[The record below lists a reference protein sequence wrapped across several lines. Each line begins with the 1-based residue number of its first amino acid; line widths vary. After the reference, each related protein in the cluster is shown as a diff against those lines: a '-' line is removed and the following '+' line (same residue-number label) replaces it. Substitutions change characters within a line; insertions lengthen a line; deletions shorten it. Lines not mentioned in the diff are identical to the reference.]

1 MSPVAK
7 SAANPAVRRPRG
19 KEILMAH
26 GSGGRDMHQLVEG
39 LIVPQLYNPLLAS
52 LEDQAILDIQGVRLA
67 FTTDSFVVDPLFFPG
82 GDIGQLAVNGT
93 VNDLAMGG
101 ARPLYLSL
109 SLILEEGFP
118 LSDLD
123 RVLQSVR
130 AAADASG
137 VQIVT
142 GDTKVVH
149 RNCADK
155 LFVNTSGVGVVSDGV
170 RITATGARPG
180 DRVILSGTLADHG
193 MAVLSCREGFE
204 FSAPILSDTAGLW
217 PLVEAM
223 LEAAPGAVHVLRDP
237 TRGGLATTLNEIAA
251 RSHVAIRLQE
261 QAIPVNVPVQ
271 SACELLGLDPLY
283 VANEGKLAAIV
294 APEAAETILAALRRH
309 PLGRDASVIGT
320 VVAAPS
326 GQVIL
331 ETAMGGSRIVDML
344 AGDPLPRIC

>member
-1 MSPVAK
+1 MNPAAK
-7 SAANPAVRRPRG
+7 PAVRRPKS
-19 KEILMAH
+19 KEILLAH

-39 LIVPQLYNPLLAS
+39 LIVPQLYNPLLAA
-52 LEDQAILDIQGVRLA
+52 LDDQAIVEIQGVRLA

-109 SLILEEGFP
+109 SLILEEGFA
-118 LSDLD
+118 LADLD
-123 RVLQSVR
+123 RVLKSVR

-149 RNCADK
+149 RNSADK
-155 LFVNTSGVGVVSDGV
+155 LFINTSGVGLVADGV
-170 RITATGARPG
+170 RITAAAAKPG
-180 DRVILSGTLADHG
+180 DRVLLSGTLADHG
-193 MAVLSCREGFE
+193 MAVMSCREGFT

-217 PLVEAM
+217 PLVQAM
-223 LEAAPGAVHVLRDP
+223 LEAAPGAVHALRDP

-251 RSHVAIRLQE
+251 RSAVGIRLQE
-261 QAIPVNVPVQ
+261 RAIPVQEPVL

-283 VANEGKLAAIV
+283 VANEGKLVAFV
-294 APEAAETILAALRRH
+294 APEAADSILEAVRGQ
-309 PLGRDASVIGT
+309 PLGRAADLIGT
-320 VVAAPS
+320 VVAGPQ

-331 ETAMGGSRIVDML
+331 ETAVGGSRIVDML
-344 AGDPLPRIC
+344 SGDPLPRIC

>member
-1 MSPVAK
+1 MS
-7 SAANPAVRRPRG
+7 SAARPAVRRPKS

-39 LIVPQLYNPLLAS
+39 LIVPQLYNPLLAA
-52 LEDQAILDIQGVRLA
+52 LEDQALLEIQGVRLA

-109 SLILEEGFP
+109 ALILEEGFP
-118 LSDLD
+118 LADLD

-155 LFVNTSGVGVVSDGV
+155 LFVNTSGVGLVSEGV
-170 RITATGARPG
+170 RITAAGAQPG
-180 DRVILSGTLADHG
+180 DRVLLSGTLADHG
-193 MAVLSCREGFE
+193 MAVLSCREGFA
-204 FSAPILSDTAGLW
+204 FSSPILSDTAGLW
-217 PLVEAM
+217 PLVQAM

-251 RSHVAIRLQE
+251 RSRVGIRLQE
-261 QAIPVNVPVQ
+261 TAIPVQVPVQ

-283 VANEGKLAAIV
+283 VANEGKLVAIV
-294 APEAAETILAALRRH
+294 APDAADALLAALRRQ
-309 PLGRDASVIGT
+309 PLGREASMVGT
-320 VVAAPS
+320 VVAGPQ

-331 ETAMGGSRIVDML
+331 ETAVGGSRIVDML
-344 AGDPLPRIC
+344 SGDPLPRIC

>member
-1 MSPVAK
+1 MNPATR
-7 SAANPAVRRPRG
+7 PAVRRPKS
-19 KEILMAH
+19 KEILLAH

-39 LIVPQLYNPLLAS
+39 LIVPQLYNPLLAV
-52 LEDQAILDIQGVRLA
+52 LDDQAIVEIQGVRLA

-109 SLILEEGFP
+109 SLILEEGFA
-118 LSDLD
+118 LADLD
-123 RVLQSVR
+123 RALKSVR

-142 GDTKVVH
+142 GDTKVVQ
-149 RNCADK
+149 RNSADK
-155 LFVNTSGVGVVSDGV
+155 LFINTSGVGLVADGV
-170 RITATGARPG
+170 HITAAAAKPG

-193 MAVLSCREGFE
+193 MAVLSCREGFT
-204 FSAPILSDTAGLW
+204 FSSPILSDTAGLW
-217 PLVEAM
+217 PLVQAM
-223 LEAAPGAVHVLRDP
+223 LEAEPGAVHALRDP

-251 RSHVAIRLQE
+251 RSAVGIRLQE
-261 QAIPVNVPVQ
+261 RAIPVQEPVL

-283 VANEGKLAAIV
+283 VANEGKLVAIV
-294 APEAAETILAALRRH
+294 APEAADAIVEAVRRQ
-309 PLGRDASVIGT
+309 PLGRDAGIVGT
-320 VVAAPS
+320 VVAGPP

-331 ETAMGGSRIVDML
+331 ETAVGGSRIVDML
-344 AGDPLPRIC
+344 SGDPLPRIC